1 MLVAVVAVAM
11 LIAVAVAVGRP
22 GGDSDDGARPEA
34 RPVEPDDDFVIDQH
48 DGPYRIVYLL
58 EDPRGEIASET
69 DRLWVRPPFES
80 RLETATGAPPGGET
94 VSVQIGSLERL
105 RIGGVAEEL
114 TIARVPALAPG
125 TIRIEPVVDAAVA
138 AGLLERVEQRVV
150 AGRRCQVF
158 RSGSTLGAGPLTPI
172 SPAEHTES
180 CIDGDG
186 LLLEETL
193 FTDGEAI
200 LRRVAVE
207 VDLEPDLDAET
218 ETGTDL
224 FDPGPISAPVDQGGG
239 ATTPADPASAPVGPF
254 HELPDDAVPD
264 GFELVGRYSVIP
276 PQPDKFADETQRP
289 SIIAGVADVHADDAG
304 DLFVVYQGATLGGV
318 EAFAPIPFA
327 GRVDSPTLGT
337 GELLLSA
344 LGTELRF
351 ALDGGRFVHVFGTL
365 DPAVL
370 AEVADALVE
379 TTGTGLV
386 LLEE

>member
-1 MLVAVVAVAM
+1 MAAVVGVAV
-11 LIAVAVAVGRP
+11 LGAVAVGVGAPGSDRTAERP
-22 GGDSDDGARPEA
+22 DA
-34 RPVEPDDDFVIDQH
+34 RPVDPVDDFVIEQH
-48 DGPYRIVYLL
+48 AGPYRIVYLL

-80 RLETATGAPPGGET
+80 RLETATGSPPGGET
-94 VSVQIGSLERL
+94 VSLQIGSLERL

-114 TIARVPALAPG
+114 TIARIPALAPG
-125 TIRIEPVVDAAVA
+125 AIRIAPVVDAAVA
-138 AGLLERVEQRVV
+138 AGLLERGEQRMV

-172 SPAEHTES
+172 TDAEHTDS
-180 CIDGDG
+180 CIDEDG

-193 FTDGEAI
+193 FTGGEAI

-207 VDLEPDLDAET
+207 VDLDPGLAGDDPDAEA
-218 ETGTDL
+218 L

-239 ATTPADPASAPVGPF
+239 ATTPADPESAPVGPF
-254 HELPDDAVPD
+254 HELPDDAVPA
-264 GFELVGRYSVIP
+264 GFDFVGRYSVIP

-289 SIIAGVADVHADDAG
+289 GIIAGVADVHADDDG

-318 EAFAPIPFA
+318 EAFAPVDFA

-351 ALDGGRFVHVFGTL
+351 ALDDGRFVHVFGTIE
-365 DPAVL
+365 PAAL
-370 AEVADALVE
+370 AEIADALVE

-386 LLEE
+386 LLDD